1 MPLPGSSLSCNKTV
15 MSSLPPRPSRPDA
28 APALS
33 RLLAESALSRSAL
46 GACGV
51 PLALV
56 EAVSRART
64 VSYANAAFLSFFG
77 YRETEVLGRPIAA
90 LLFRNDEALVQRV
103 LGESP
108 RHWELGTWGKDGEAR
123 PVELSFAGV
132 RDSAGTLTHWIV
144 AFSDRAELER
154 LRAEVE
160 SLKSLA
166 AASLGVRLDPLGE
179 PARGAQEPRVEVA
192 PADELNA
199 DRQAGPVLEQ
209 R

>member
-1 MPLPGSSLSCNKTV
+1 

-56 EAVSRART
+56 DARARART
-64 VSYANAAFLSFFG
+64 VSYANAAFLAFFG
-77 YRETEVLGRPIAA
+77 YREHEVLGRSLAA
-90 LLFRNDEALVQRV
+90 TLFRNDEALVQRV
-103 LGESP
+103 LSEAP
-108 RHWELGTWGKDGEAR
+108 RRWEVATWGKDGDVR
-123 PVELSFAGV
+123 PVELSLAGV
-132 RDSAGTLTHWIV
+132 RDCAGGLTHWIV

-166 AASLGVRLDPLGE
+166 AASLGVRLEPVDE
-179 PARGAQEPRVEVA
+179 PARRAQEPRIEVA
-192 PADELNA
+192 PADELDA
-199 DRQAGPVLEQ
+199 DRQPSRVLQE